1 MMDRLREGANSIAI
15 KVILGLIILSFVF
28 AGIGS
33 YLVTGSNNAAAKVGD
48 TTISRAKFEQAYQN
62 ERNRMQSQMG
72 DYFSNLLGDPSYVA
86 SFRKSVLDRMINDEL
101 IEQHAKE
108 LGLRVS
114 DKQVRQQLLQIP
126 AFQKDGKFDKSVYQ
140 AALQRSQFTPDTF
153 AEYLRK
159 DMLRNQFM
167 QAIQSSEFTLPDE
180 VKQQAALIG
189 QTRSIRTITLDT
201 ADFAKK
207 ISLTDKEIKQYYQE
221 HPQAFTR
228 PEQEKV
234 SYLELSAKA
243 LKDDISISDKA
254 AKQYYDEHK
263 AQYSTPEQR
272 DVSHILIKGDEKK
285 AQAILKE
292 LHNGAKFSVVAKKE
306 SQDVGSAKQGGELG
320 WIELKTMDPKFEDAA
335 FALKKVGDISG
346 VVKSSFGY
354 HIIKLNG
361 IKAPKAKPFSEVKAK
376 IVADL
381 KDQKAVDKFYK
392 LQDKL
397 EKVAFESPD
406 SLDAS
411 AKAIGSQYKTT
422 DFIGMNGKGPDLLQ
436 NQDVQKALDSQ
447 DVKDEGLNSKVI
459 QLGPED
465 VVVVVRVEQTR
476 PETLLPL
483 ADVKAKVEKTLTTIK
498 AEDQANTLADK
509 VITAL
514 NKGNKS
520 VLTANDLSFSSEK
533 TIDRNSA
540 LASTVFAMTKPQKGK
555 ASYERAQDADDNT
568 VIVAL
573 DSIATP
579 NKPKLNEQLQQ
590 QLPRLIV
597 KQDMQGILS
606 VLRASTD
613 IEYYV
618 K

>member
-33 YLVTGSNNAAAKVGD
+33 YLVSGSNNAAAKVGD

-86 SFRKSVLDRMINDEL
+86 SFRKSVLDRMINDAL
-101 IEQHAKE
+101 IEQYAKE

-114 DKQVRQQLLQIP
+114 DKQVREQLLQIP
-126 AFQKDGKFDKSVYQ
+126 AFQKDGQFDKSVYQ

-153 AEYLRK
+153 AEYLRQ
-159 DMLRNQFM
+159 DMLRNQLM

-207 ISLTDKEIKQYYQE
+207 ISLKDDEIKQYYQE

-234 SYLELSAKA
+234 SYLELSANA
-243 LKDDISISDKA
+243 LKEGITISDDA

-263 AQYSTPEQR
+263 SQYSTPEQR
-272 DVSHILIKGDEKK
+272 DVSHILIKGDEQQ

-292 LHNGAKFSVVAKKE
+292 LHNGAKFSVLAKKE

-320 WIELKTMDPKFEDAA
+320 WIERKTMDPKFEDAA
-335 FALKKVGDISG
+335 FALKKAGDISG

-361 IKAPKAKPFSEVKAK
+361 IKAPKAKPFSEVKDK

-381 KDQKAVDKFYK
+381 KDQKAVDKFYT

-406 SLDAS
+406 SLDAA
-411 AKAIGSQYKTT
+411 AKAIGVQYKTT
-422 DFIGMNGKGPDLLQ
+422 DFIGMNGQGPELLQ
-436 NQDVQKALDSQ
+436 NQDVQKALDSE

-465 VVVVVRVEQTR
+465 VAVVRVEQTR
-476 PETLLPL
+476 PEKLLPL
-483 ADVKAKVEKTLTTIK
+483 EEVKSDVVKTLTTMK

-509 VITAL
+509 VIDAL
-514 NKGNKS
+514 NKGDQSILK
-520 VLTANDLSFSSEK
+520 ANDLAFSSEK

-540 LASTVFAMTKPQKGK
+540 LASTVFSMAKPQKGK
-555 ASYERAQDADDNT
+555 VSYERAQDEKNNT
-568 VIVAL
+568 IIVAL
-573 DSIATP
+573 DSVAT
-579 NKPKLNEQLQQ
+579 KSDAKLNEQLEQ
-590 QLPRLIV
+590 QLPRLLL
-597 KQDMQGILS
+597 KQDIQGILS
-606 VLRASTD
+606 VLRANTD

>member
-33 YLVTGSNNAAAKVGD
+33 YLVGGNNNAAAKVGD

-86 SFRKSVLDRMINDEL
+86 SFRKSVLDRMINDQL
-101 IEQHAKE
+101 IEQHAKD

-126 AFQKDGKFDKSVYQ
+126 AFQKDGQFDKSLYQ
-140 AALQRSQFTPDTF
+140 AALQRSNFTPDTF
-153 AEYLRK
+153 AEYLRQ
-159 DMLRNQFM
+159 DLLRNQLM
-167 QAIQSSEFTLPDE
+167 QAIQSSEFTLPSE
-180 VKQQAALIG
+180 VKQQAGLIG
-189 QTRSIRTITLDT
+189 QTRAIRTITLDT

-207 ISLTDKEIKQYYQE
+207 VSLTDKEIQQYYQE
-221 HPQAFTR
+221 HSQAFTR
-228 PEQEKV
+228 PEQEKI
-234 SYLELSAKA
+234 SYLELSAKE
-243 LKDDISISDKA
+243 LKANISISDKA
-254 AKQYYDEHK
+254 AQQYYDDHK

-272 DVSHILIKGDEKK
+272 SVSHILIKGDEKK

-292 LHNGAKFSVVAKKE
+292 LNNGAKFATIAKKE

-320 WIELKTMDPKFEDAA
+320 WIERKTMDPKFEDAA

-354 HIIKLNG
+354 HIIKLDAV
-361 IKAPKAKPFSEVKAK
+361 KAPKAKPFSDVKAK
-376 IVADL
+376 IIADL
-381 KDQKAVDKFYK
+381 KDQKAVDQFYK

-411 AKAIGSQYKTT
+411 AKAIGAKYKTT
-422 DFIGMNGKGPDLLQ
+422 GFIGMNGQGPELLQ
-436 NQDVQKALDSQ
+436 NQDVQKALDSS
-447 DVKDEGLNSKVI
+447 DVKDQGLNSKVI

-465 VVVVVRVEQTR
+465 VAVVRIEQTR
-476 PETLLPL
+476 PEKLLPL
-483 ADVKAKVEKTLTTIK
+483 ADVKSKVVKTLTTMK
-498 AEDQANTLADK
+498 AEDKANTLADTI
-509 VITAL
+509 ITAL
-514 NKGNKS
+514 DKGDKS
-520 VLTANDLSFSSEK
+520 VLKANGLSFSK
-533 TIDRNSA
+533 QQTVDRNSDMA
-540 LASTVFAMTKPQKGK
+540 RTVFAMTKPKDGK
-555 ASYERAQDADDNT
+555 ASYDRGQDSDGNT
-568 VIVAL
+568 VVIAL
-573 DSIATP
+573 DSIATKS
-579 NKPKLNEQLQQ
+579 NAKLITQLKQQ
-590 QLPRLIV
+590 MPRLMV
-597 KQDMQGILS
+597 KQDVQGLLS
-606 VLRASTD
+606 VLRANTD